1 MIQTDRYQIL
11 FKLALILFLG
21 VEKWFL
27 GAMFW
32 NVSEMIR
39 SILELRAAEVN
50 LNSLIGCYKIRFDAY
65 GVLAMR
71 DLACI

>member
-1 MIQTDRYQIL
+1 MVSRS
-11 FKLALILFLG
+11 
-21 VEKWFL
+21 
-27 GAMFW
+27 
-32 NVSEMIR
+32 NVLKRFGNDS
-39 SILELRAAEVN
+39 LELRAVEVN